1 MPRFL
6 EDVHPFC
13 VVITLGLSI
22 TNRFFSLEVMV
33 ASRDIDCAWECILI
47 GRCFNDSIHALT
59 SKVDIEN
66 KKLEKKSQISPSD
79 HGGE

>member
-1 MPRFL
+1 
-6 EDVHPFC
+6 
-13 VVITLGLSI
+13 
-22 TNRFFSLEVMV
+22 MV

-66 KKLEKKSQISPSD
+66 KKIEKKSQISSSD